1 MHLTLKLK
9 LTPSLEQRA
18 ILRQTIQRANEAC
31 NWISQLAWDNQT
43 FRQFD
48 LHKLAYYKVRQ
59 EFGLGAG
66 MAVRCIAKVADGYK
80 LDKKTK
86 RDFRLL
92 GAIAYDL
99 KNLSYQMEKHT
110 ASIWTL
116 GGREKKIAFQC
127 APIHEEL
134 LQFQKGESDLALIK
148 GEFYLLATVVVP
160 DKEQKLTTDCL
171 GVDLGIVNLATDSDG
186 NVYSG
191 QQVETKR
198 QWYLKRRTA
207 IQKVGTRPAKRH
219 LKRLAGRQHRFQTDT
234 NHVISRRL
242 VTQAERTNRALVLE
256 DLKGIRSR
264 TRVLRAEQRH
274 RHSNW
279 SFSQLRQFVTYK
291 ALLLGIPLVLIDPRY
306 TSQKCSQCGQTER
319 ANRVSQASFKCK
331 KCGYTCNAD
340 VNAATN
346 IKWAAANQPMVSN
359 LRVEMQAQAL

>member
-9 LTPSLEQRA
+9 LNPSLEQRA

-31 NWISQLAWDNQT
+31 NGVSQLAWDNQT

-48 LHKLAYYKVRQ
+48 LHKLVYTWMRQ
-59 EFGLGAG
+59 EFDLGAQI
-66 MAVRCIAKVADGYK
+66 VIRCIAKVANSYK

-92 GAIAYDL
+92 GAIAYDARI
-99 KNLSYQMEKHT
+99 LSYQMDQHT
-110 ASIWTL
+110 VSIWTL
-116 GGREKKIAFQC
+116 NGREKIAFQC
-127 APIHEEL
+127 ASIHEGL
-134 LQFQKGESDLALIK
+134 LKFQKGESDLVLIK

-160 DKEQKLTTDCL
+160 DKEQRLTTNVL
-171 GVDLGIVNLATDSDG
+171 GVDLGIVNLVTDSDG

-191 QQVETKR
+191 QQVEPKR
-198 QWYLKRRTA
+198 QWYLKRRPA
-207 IQKVGTRPAKRH
+207 LQKVGTRSAKRH
-219 LKRLAGRQHRFQTDT
+219 LKRLAGRQHRFQTNT

-242 VTQAERTNRALVLE
+242 VTQAERTNRAIALE

-274 RHSNW
+274 CHSNW

-291 ALLLGIPLVLIDPRY
+291 TLLLGIPLVLIDPRY
-306 TSQKCSQCGQTER
+306 TSQKCSQCGHTER

-340 VNAATN
+340 GNAATN
-346 IKWAAANQPMVSN
+346 IKWAAVKQPLVSN

>member
-9 LTPSLEQRA
+9 LNPSLEQRA

-31 NWISQLAWDNQT
+31 NGVSQLAWDNQT

-48 LHKLAYYKVRQ
+48 LHKLAYPWMRQ
-59 EFGLGAG
+59 EFGLGAQ
-66 MAVRCIAKVADGYK
+66 MAVRCIAKVANSYK

-92 GAIAYDL
+92 GAIAYDARI
-99 KNLSYQMEKHT
+99 LSYQMDRHI

-116 GGREKKIAFQC
+116 NGREKITFQC
-127 APIHEEL
+127 ASIHEGL
-134 LQFQKGESDLALIK
+134 LKFQKGENDLVLIK
-148 GEFYLLATVVVP
+148 GEFYLLATVVVAEP
-160 DKEQKLTTDCL
+160 EPRLTIDCL

-207 IQKVGTRPAKRH
+207 LQKVGTRSAKRH
-219 LKRLAGRQHRFQTDT
+219 LKRLAGRQNRFQTNT

-242 VTQAERTNRALVLE
+242 VTQAERTHRAIALE
-256 DLKGIRSR
+256 DLTGIRSR

-279 SFSQLRQFVTYK
+279 SFFQLRQFVTYK

-306 TSQKCSQCGQTER
+306 TSQKCSQCGHTER

-340 VNAATN
+340 MNAATN
-346 IKWAAANQPMVSN
+346 IKWAAVKQPLVSN
-359 LRVEMQAQAL
+359 LRVEMQAQAF

>member
-9 LTPSLEQRA
+9 LNPSLEQRT

-31 NWISQLAWDNQT
+31 NWISQVAWDQQT
-43 FRQFD
+43 FRQFN
-48 LHKLAYYKVRQ
+48 LQKLAYRLVRQ
-59 EFGLGAG
+59 EFGLGAQ
-66 MAVRCIAKVADGYK
+66 MAVQCISKVADGYK

-86 RDFRLL
+86 REFRLL
-92 GAIAYDL
+92 GAMAYNL
-99 KNLSYQMEKHT
+99 NSLSYQMDRHIV
-110 ASIWTL
+110 SIWTL
-116 GGREKKIAFQC
+116 NGREKIAFQC
-127 APIHEEL
+127 ASIHEEL
-134 LQFQKGESDLALIK
+134 LKFQKGESDLALIK

-160 DKEQKLTTDCL
+160 DKEQSLTTDCL

-191 QQVETKR
+191 QQVESKR

-207 IQKVGTRPAKRH
+207 LQKVGTRSAKRH

-242 VTQAERTNRALVLE
+242 VAQAERTNRAIALE

-279 SFSQLRQFVTYK
+279 GFFQLRQFVTYK
-291 ALLLGIPLVLIDPRY
+291 ALRVGVPLILIDPRY
-306 TSQKCSQCGQTER
+306 TSQKCSQCGHTER

-331 KCGYTCNAD
+331 KCGFTCNAD
-340 VNAATN
+340 MNAATN
-346 IKWAAANQPMVSN
+346 IKWAAVNQPLVSN

>member
-1 MHLTLKLK
+1 MYLTLKLK
-9 LTPSLEQRA
+9 LNPSLEQRA

-31 NWISQLAWDNQT
+31 NWISQVAWDNQT
-43 FRQFD
+43 FKQFD
-48 LHKLAYYKVRQ
+48 IHDLAYRLVRQ
-59 EFGLGAG
+59 EFGLGAQ
-66 MAVRCIAKVADGYK
+66 MAVRCISKVTDGYK

-92 GAIAYDL
+92 GAIAYDARIL
-99 KNLSYQMEKHT
+99 AYQMDQHT

-116 GGREKKIAFQC
+116 NGREKIAFQC
-127 APIHEEL
+127 ASIHEEL
-134 LQFQKGESDLALIK
+134 LKFQKGESDLALIK
-148 GEFYLLATVVVP
+148 GEFYLLTTVVVP
-160 DKEQKLTTDCL
+160 DKEQRLTTGVL

-242 VTQAERTNRALVLE
+242 VTQAERTHRAIALE

-291 ALLLGIPLVLIDPRY
+291 TLLLGIPLVLIDPRY

-340 VNAATN
+340 MNAATN
-346 IKWAAANQPMVSN
+346 IKWAATNQPLVSN